1 MPCTGASAL
10 GLRSHI
16 QSGPHSRPRS
26 CGEAGHPC
34 SAPGYPLTWASQL
47 SCALPPLPPGRAAFL
62 WICPFLCL
70 LICLEDS
77 FLTFNDQPSF
87 SSFPEPSIALPD
99 LLRSPVPK
107 LSANWCS
114 PACYQ
119 LAKSPTTSCIKPGEE
134 RPEHST
140 MLTTDQETEPERSR
154 ATAEATQQGGGELP
168 VKSACLSAPMW
179 ELSPPQA
186 AEAQQEEPWGL
197 L

>member
-1 MPCTGASAL
+1 MLSPWVPTDLGLSAL
-10 GLRSHI
+10 MW
-16 QSGPHSRPRS
+16 
-26 CGEAGHPC
+26 
-34 SAPGYPLTWASQL
+34 SAPSASRQGRLSLDMPFPLSAY
-47 SCALPPLPPGRAAFL
+47 LPRRFL
-62 WICPFLCL
+62 
-70 LICLEDS
+70 
-77 FLTFNDQPSF
+77 LTLNDQPSS
-87 SSFPEPSIALPD
+87 SSFPEPSIALPG

-107 LSANWCS
+107 LSANWYS

-119 LAKSPTTSCIKPGEE
+119 LAKSPTTSCIEPGEE

-197 L
+197 LLMMRLHK